1 MYLHAL
7 SQVCVVKAPFIAG
20 VETLHNGAVF
30 TTGEEYSFTIMKQFT
45 QIAYLSLLWIVAL
58 GTSASAQEAP
68 TVSPNFEV
76 RYNSEGA
83 GVESNGSVE
92 GFIPLFQ
99 TPGQN
104 ATFLQGRLF
113 LDDDSQMGGN
123 VLLGYRVYDKKDDR
137 VTGAYVSFDARDT
150 SRSYFKQLGIG
161 FETLGKW
168 DLRINGYLPLGET
181 RNQIGQ
187 FYFGNPFFKENNIVI
202 QQANLFE
209 AALHGIDAEVG
220 TRLTK
225 IGSGDLRGYAGIYYL
240 GNDNKEAFGWKARV
254 EARPTKFLSLGASLQ
269 NDSLFDTRAAFT
281 VGLSFPGSGAIRGND
296 EKPSYFARMGE
307 FVERQTAIP
316 VVGVNTVASVAL
328 TNPNTNKPWS
338 FIHVAPGN
346 SNGTAESPYSYD
358 KIQQALN
365 DAAAKTDSIV
375 YIRGDEK
382 AIIPG
387 FTLLSGVQL
396 LTNTPERFINTVEIG
411 NIKLPFSG
419 SRIVP
424 KIGGIVTLSSNTVF
438 SGFDINAAN
447 GAGVRGTN
455 ISNIKIADNRI
466 QGTQGEA
473 ILLSQVTGNVDI
485 SNNTIDKS
493 TGSALLLTNTSGNAN
508 IKVTGNNITDN
519 LNSIGINLGGTATG
533 TAEIAKNT
541 ISNFG
546 IGVDVSLSDSANLSK
561 LNITDN
567 SITAPNNNNSLTGIQ
582 IEAFDKATATANITG
597 NTISNTTNDGISIQ
611 LNQNTKT
618 QVNISNN
625 KIENVKGSDLY
636 ALGGAAFADGID
648 VQLFDS
654 ANAGVSITGNTVNN
668 TTGRG
673 ISASNIGNVANLKL
687 DITGNTVS
695 NTEYEGI
702 GIDSFNGNITIN
714 KNTVSNGKG
723 DGLYLG
729 NIIGNAEISGLEI
742 NDAGAGVRGI
752 NVNNIKITDSR
763 IQNIKGTGVDLQD
776 VTGKAEI
783 NKLNVNGAVGAGI
796 HGTNLNNVTIT
807 NSNIQGTTGTGT
819 ISPTQGEAIL
829 LSEVTGNV
837 DISNN
842 TIGKNAGSAV
852 SLNNTFGNANIKV
865 TGNNISDNLNSIGI
879 KLGGTTTGTAEIAKN
894 TISNFGS
901 GVDVSLSENANLSK
915 LDIAN
920 NSITAPNSNNPLE
933 GIKFKAFD
941 EAVATVNVTGNTISN
956 TTNDGIGVQVNQN
969 TKTQVNISSNKIDN
983 VKGSDLYGLGGTEF
997 ADGID
1002 IQVFDSA
1009 SSKVSITGN
1018 TVNNTTGN
1026 GISISDNS
1034 DTANQKLDIAN
1045 NTVSNTEYEGIG
1057 IDGVDGNI
1065 TISQNTVSNTKY
1077 EGIYL
1082 ENTTG
1087 KAEIS
1092 GSNNISGATGAG
1104 IRGTN
1109 VSNVT
1114 ITGNSIQGTTRAGTN
1129 SNTDGEG
1136 VILSEATGNVDISN
1150 NTITKNEGSAVS
1162 LNNTSGNA
1170 DIKVTGN
1177 NITDNLN
1184 SIGIKL
1190 GGTTTGT
1197 AEIAKNTI
1205 SNFGIGVDVSLS
1217 ESANLSK
1224 LDIAN
1229 NSITAPNSNNPL
1241 EGIKLRAFDEAV
1253 ATVNVTGNIISNTT
1267 NDSINVGLNQNTE
1280 TQINISNN
1288 KIENVKGSDAY
1299 GLGGAAN
1306 ADGIDVQLF
1315 DSASSRVSITTN
1327 TINNTTGRGIS
1338 TSNTSDADK
1347 ARLDIVANTISNT
1360 EYEGIG
1366 IDEFNGNVTVN
1377 NNNIYNASTE
1387 AISLGNITGKVDINA
1402 LNINGGNSGIRVTNV
1417 NEITIADSNIQNT
1430 KTPAID
1436 LENVTGEVEISGL
1449 NISSSTGAGISG
1461 TNVNNVTITGS
1472 SIQGT
1477 QGEGILLSG
1486 VTGDVDISNNT
1497 LTKNTE
1503 SAVSLSNTSG
1513 NADIKVTGNNITDNF
1528 NSIGINLG
1536 GTATG
1541 TAEIAKNTISNPGI
1555 GVDVTLSETAN
1566 LSKLDIT
1573 DNSITA
1579 SNSDNPLEGIK
1590 LRAFDETIAT
1600 VNVTGNN
1607 IRNTTS
1613 DAIGVGLNQNTKTQV
1628 NIANNKIENVQGS
1641 DSYGL
1646 GGAEFADG
1654 IDLQLFDSA
1663 SSGISITGN
1672 TVNNTTGSG
1681 IIISDY
1687 SDAANQKLDIAN
1699 NSVSNTE
1706 YEGIGIDGV
1715 DGNITV
1721 SKNTISNTKYEG
1733 ISLENTTGKAEISE
1747 QNISGATGAGI
1758 RGTNVNN
1765 VTITGSSIQGTQGEG
1780 ILLSEVTGNV
1790 DISNNTLT
1798 KNTESAV
1805 SLSNTSGNAD
1815 IKVTGNN
1822 ITDNFNSIGI
1832 NLGGTATGT
1841 AEITKNT
1848 ISNPG
1853 IGVDVTLSETA
1864 NLSKLDITD
1873 NSITA
1878 PNSDN
1883 PLEGIK
1889 LRAFDEATATVNV
1902 TGNTISNT
1910 TNDGINVGLNQ
1921 NTNTNIN
1928 IANNKIE
1935 NVKGSDAYSL
1945 GGAEFADGIDVQLFD
1960 SANSK
1965 ISVTDNTVN
1974 KTTGNGIS
1982 ISNLSDAANVDLNV
1996 TGNTVSNTEYQGIRV
2011 DNFDSNTTVNN
2022 NTVTNAVSEGIY
2034 LENTTGKVEINDN
2047 KVVDTRDPST
2057 DTDLESGIFVW
2068 NYGGDSDYTIA
2079 NNTIETTFDASGYR
2093 TDGIEFNLCRDVD
2106 PIYLGNPC
2114 NSTATAKVNIT
2125 NNTIKHNGNVAGGAD
2140 GIDLN
2145 IGKFADATFNVT
2157 GNTVSNI
2164 PDEAVSIGAV
2174 ADSKGIFNINNNT
2187 ITNVVDSGIEVDLFL
2202 PDPAVSPALNLFNSS
2217 NTEFNITGNTIDT
2230 AKDDGINFEVQDQ
2243 ANTKVT
2249 ITGNTIQNIG
2259 SGENGDRA
2267 IQLETFNSSN
2277 MCAAVDSN
2285 TISASP
2291 RPALLRPSNASTL
2304 EVVDAANLST
2314 RNGGASFS
2322 TPGTTNRLTPCP

>member
-1 MYLHAL
+1 M
-7 SQVCVVKAPFIAG
+7 
-20 VETLHNGAVF
+20 NR
-30 TTGEEYSFTIMKQFT
+30 FT
-45 QIAYLSLLWIVAL
+45 QLAYLSLLWIVAL
-58 GTSASAQEAP
+58 GASASAQEAP

-187 FYFGNPFFKENNIVI
+187 FYFGDPFFKQNNIVI

-269 NDSLFDTRAAFT
+269 NDSLFDTRAVFS
-281 VGLSFPGSGAIRGND
+281 VGLSFPGSGATRGTDN
-296 EKPSYFARMGE
+296 KPSNFARMGE
-307 FVERQTAIP
+307 FVQRQAAIP
-316 VVGVNTVASVAL
+316 VVGVNTVSSVPL
-328 TNPNTNKPWS
+328 TNPATNKAWS
-338 FIHVAPGN
+338 FVHVAPGN
-346 SNGTAESPYSYD
+346 SNGTAESPYGYD
-358 KIQQALN
+358 KIQQAVN

-424 KIGGIVTLSSNTVF
+424 KIGGIVTLSSNTIF

-455 ISNIKIADNRI
+455 ISNVTITDNRI

-485 SNNTIDKS
+485 INNTIGKS
-493 TGSALLLTNTSGNAN
+493 TGSALLLTNNSGNAN

-546 IGVDVSLSDSANLSK
+546 IGVDVSLNDSANLSK

-567 SITAPNNNNSLTGIQ
+567 SITAPNSNNSLEGIKFR
-582 IEAFDKATATANITG
+582 AFDKATATANITG
-597 NTISNTTNDGISIQ
+597 NAISNTTNDGIGVQ

-618 QVNISNN
+618 QVNITNN
-625 KIENVKGSDLY
+625 KIENVKGSDSY
-636 ALGGAAFADGID
+636 TLGGAAFADGID

-673 ISASNIGNVANLKL
+673 ISASNIGDVANLKL
-687 DITGNTVS
+687 DITGNIVS

-702 GIDSFNGNITIN
+702 GIDSFNGSITIN
-714 KNTVSNGKG
+714 KNTVSNGKS

-742 NDAGAGVRGI
+742 KDAGAGVRGI

-783 NKLNVNGAVGAGI
+783 NKLNVNGATGAGI
-796 HGTNLNNVTIT
+796 QGTNLNNVTIT
-807 NSNIQGTTGTGT
+807 DSNIQGTTGTGT

-842 TIGKNAGSAV
+842 TITKNAGSGV
-852 SLNNTFGNANIKV
+852 SLSNTFGNANIKV
-865 TGNNISDNLNSIGI
+865 TGNNITDNLNSIGI

-901 GVDVSLSENANLSK
+901 GVDVSLSEKANLSK

-933 GIKFKAFD
+933 GIKLRAFD
-941 EAVATVNVTGNTISN
+941 EAVATANITGNTISN
-956 TTNDGIGVQVNQN
+956 TTNDAIGVQLNQN
-969 TKTQVNISSNKIDN
+969 TKTQVNIANNKIEN
-983 VKGSDLYGLGGTEF
+983 VKGSDSYGLGGAEF

-1009 SSKVSITGN
+1009 SSEVSITGN
-1018 TVNNTTGN
+1018 TVNNTTGS

-1065 TISQNTVSNTKY
+1065 TVSKNTVSNTKY

-1109 VSNVT
+1109 VSNLT
-1114 ITGNSIQGTTRAGTN
+1114 IANNFIYGTTLTGTN
-1129 SNTDGEG
+1129 SDGQGEA
-1136 VILSEATGNVDISN
+1136 ILLSEVTGNVDISDN
-1150 NTITKNEGSAVS
+1150 LIAENAGSALLLS
-1162 LNNTSGNA
+1162 NTTGSA

-1177 NITDNLN
+1177 FITDNFN
-1184 SIGIKL
+1184 SIGIQL

-1197 AEIAKNTI
+1197 AEIAQNLI
-1205 SNFGIGVDVSLS
+1205 INPGIGVDVSLS
-1217 ESANLSK
+1217 DSANLSQ
-1224 LDIAN
+1224 LDITENGIIVLN
-1229 NSITAPNSNNPL
+1229 NNNPL
-1241 EGIKLRAFDEAV
+1241 EGIKLRAFDQAT
-1253 ATVNVTGNIISNTT
+1253 ATVNITENIISNTT
-1267 NDSINVGLNQNTE
+1267 EDGISVGLNNNTN
-1280 TQINISNN
+1280 TQINIANN
-1288 KIENVKGSDAY
+1288 NIDNVQGSDLY
-1299 GLGGAAN
+1299 GLGSAE

-1315 DSASSRVSITTN
+1315 DSASS
-1327 TINNTTGRGIS
+1327 
-1338 TSNTSDADK
+1338 K
-1347 ARLDIVANTISNT
+1347 
-1360 EYEGIG
+1360 
-1366 IDEFNGNVTVN
+1366 
-1377 NNNIYNASTE
+1377 
-1387 AISLGNITGKVDINA
+1387 
-1402 LNINGGNSGIRVTNV
+1402 
-1417 NEITIADSNIQNT
+1417 
-1430 KTPAID
+1430 
-1436 LENVTGEVEISGL
+1436 
-1449 NISSSTGAGISG
+1449 
-1461 TNVNNVTITGS
+1461 
-1472 SIQGT
+1472 
-1477 QGEGILLSG
+1477 
-1486 VTGDVDISNNT
+1486 
-1497 LTKNTE
+1497 
-1503 SAVSLSNTSG
+1503 
-1513 NADIKVTGNNITDNF
+1513 
-1528 NSIGINLG
+1528 
-1536 GTATG
+1536 
-1541 TAEIAKNTISNPGI
+1541 
-1555 GVDVTLSETAN
+1555 
-1566 LSKLDIT
+1566 
-1573 DNSITA
+1573 
-1579 SNSDNPLEGIK
+1579 
-1590 LRAFDETIAT
+1590 
-1600 VNVTGNN
+1600 
-1607 IRNTTS
+1607 
-1613 DAIGVGLNQNTKTQV
+1613 
-1628 NIANNKIENVQGS
+1628 
-1641 DSYGL
+1641 
-1646 GGAEFADG
+1646 
-1654 IDLQLFDSA
+1654 
-1663 SSGISITGN
+1663 ISITGN
-1672 TVNNTTGSG
+1672 TVNNITG
-1681 IIISDY
+1681 Y
-1687 SDAANQKLDIAN
+1687 
-1699 NSVSNTE
+1699 
-1706 YEGIGIDGV
+1706 GIG
-1715 DGNITV
+1715 
-1721 SKNTISNTKYEG
+1721 
-1733 ISLENTTGKAEISE
+1733 A
-1747 QNISGATGAGI
+1747 
-1758 RGTNVNN
+1758 
-1765 VTITGSSIQGTQGEG
+1765 
-1780 ILLSEVTGNV
+1780 
-1790 DISNNTLT
+1790 SNN
-1798 KNTESAV
+1798 
-1805 SLSNTSGNAD
+1805 
-1815 IKVTGNN
+1815 
-1822 ITDNFNSIGI
+1822 
-1832 NLGGTATGT
+1832 
-1841 AEITKNT
+1841 
-1848 ISNPG
+1848 
-1853 IGVDVTLSETA
+1853 
-1864 NLSKLDITD
+1864 
-1873 NSITA
+1873 
-1878 PNSDN
+1878 
-1883 PLEGIK
+1883 
-1889 LRAFDEATATVNV
+1889 
-1902 TGNTISNT
+1902 
-1910 TNDGINVGLNQ
+1910 
-1921 NTNTNIN
+1921 
-1928 IANNKIE
+1928 
-1935 NVKGSDAYSL
+1935 
-1945 GGAEFADGIDVQLFD
+1945 
-1960 SANSK
+1960 
-1965 ISVTDNTVN
+1965 
-1974 KTTGNGIS
+1974 
-1982 ISNLSDAANVDLNV
+1982 SDAANVELNV
-1996 TGNTVSNTEYQGIRV
+1996 TDNNVSNTGYQGIRI
-2011 DNFDSNTTVNN
+2011 DNFDSNTTVNK
-2022 NTVTNAVSEGIY
+2022 NTVTNAEGEGIY
-2034 LENTTGKVEINDN
+2034 LENTTGKVEINNN
-2047 KVVDTRDPST
+2047 KVVDTRNPLE

-2068 NYGGDSDYTIA
+2068 NYEGDSDYTIA
-2079 NNTIETTFDASGYR
+2079 NNIIETTFNATDYR
-2093 TDGIEFNLCRDVD
+2093 VDGIEFNLCRDVD
-2106 PIYLGNPC
+2106 QIYQDKPC
-2114 NSTATAKVNIT
+2114 QSTATAKVNII
-2125 NNTIKHNGNVAGGAD
+2125 NNTIKHNGNVVGGAD

-2145 IGKFADATFNVT
+2145 LGKFADATFNIT
-2157 GNTVSNI
+2157 SNTVSNI
-2164 PDEAVSIGAV
+2164 PDEGVSIGAV
-2174 ADSKGIFNINNNT
+2174 ADSKGVFNINNNA
-2187 ITNVVDSGIEVDLFL
+2187 ITNVGDSGIEVDLFL
-2202 PDPAVSPALNLFNSS
+2202 PDPAVSPTLNQFNSS

-2267 IQLETFNSSN
+2267 IQLETFNSSK

-2291 RPALLRPSNASTL
+2291 RPALLRSNDASTL
-2304 EVVDAANLST
+2304 EVVDRANLST

-2322 TPGTTNRLTPCP
+2322 TPGTTNRPTPCP